1 MVALRINDR
10 REKEIPDVGFVKVT
24 DPETG
29 NERWIDTSSARI
41 REEYAGSWKRNEYE
55 ILSAFRSCG
64 IDVAS
69 ISTGEDYIKPLISLF
84 KHR

>member
-1 MVALRINDR
+1 MALNISDR
-10 REKEIPDVGFVKVT
+10 REKELPDVGFMKVT

-29 NERWIDTSSARI
+29 TGKWIDTSSARI
-41 REEYAGSWKRNEYE
+41 RKEYAERWKKHDETVS
-55 ILSAFRSCG
+55 SAFMSCG
-64 IDVAS
+64 VDVAT